1 MYIYLYMCMVNHDY
15 TIDNTDIVVL
25 ILSYNIRLE

>member
-1 MYIYLYMCMVNHDY
+1 MYIYLYMYMVNHDY